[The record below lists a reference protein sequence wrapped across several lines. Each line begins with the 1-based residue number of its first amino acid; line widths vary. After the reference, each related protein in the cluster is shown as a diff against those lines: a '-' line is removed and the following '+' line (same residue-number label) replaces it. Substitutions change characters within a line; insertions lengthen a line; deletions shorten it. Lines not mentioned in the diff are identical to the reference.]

1 MQNWGGFQQ
10 RAACC
15 KTIMLLVHH
24 LLAAV
29 SAHALTFELPNSRT
43 DVRQHAFTGSL
54 LFMWE
59 RELSPA
65 LTDLQ
70 MCQRF
75 QLALPLN
82 KRLTL

>member
-1 MQNWGGFQQ
+1 MCGTMQKWCGFQQ
-10 RAACC
+10 RAACWETMYASC
-15 KTIMLLVHH
+15 HRPSITFLD
-24 LLAAV
+24 A

-70 MCQRF
+70 MSQRF
-75 QLALPLN
+75 
-82 KRLTL
+82 